1 MAKKSNVDVG
11 KGFKRIYFAVS
22 AIWMLGWIG
31 LFIDDA
37 SSPFDSTTGVILAM
51 IWVLLPIPV
60 YYVLLW
66 FIQGFKK

>member
-1 MAKKSNVDVG
+1 MAKKEIYFG

-31 LFIDDA
+31 GFIFDV
-37 SSPFDSTTGVILAM
+37 SSSFDSTTGVILAM
-51 IWVLLPIPV
+51 ILVLLPVPV